1 MTTTV
6 TIKAHCASDKEVKV
20 CISDSKSGNVKE
32 AFKLQDGEQADR
44 VVYDDL
50 ELTVYESLKKA

>member
-6 TIKAHCASDKEVKV
+6 TIKAHCASDKEVHVSIADKQN
-20 CISDSKSGNVKE
+20 GNAKE
-32 AFKLQDGEQADR
+32 VFTLQDGEQADR

-50 ELTVYESLKKA
+50 QLSVSESIK